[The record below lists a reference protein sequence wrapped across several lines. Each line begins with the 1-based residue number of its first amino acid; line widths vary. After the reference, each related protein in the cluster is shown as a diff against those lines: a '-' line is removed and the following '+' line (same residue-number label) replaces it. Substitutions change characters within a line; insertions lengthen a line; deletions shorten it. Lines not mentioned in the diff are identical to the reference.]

1 MRRIVALSITV
12 ILLLTII
19 FSLMGCG
26 SKNEIEDLMSNFQK
40 ACNSL
45 KFNEVLDCINP
56 SISDKIKLATGF
68 VGMFTDTDTDKM
80 FDSLASYLSKD
91 KVGGKEFF
99 SSIKIDVNDIKT
111 DGDSA
116 KVSAVIT
123 YKIKDKEITNNTTFN
138 CIRNNEKWYIS
149 SFLFD

>member
-1 MRRIVALSITV
+1 MRRILALSTTV
-12 ILLLTII
+12 IILFTMI
-19 FSLMGCG
+19 FSLTGCG

-45 KFNEVLDCINP
+45 NFNEVLDCINP
-56 SISDKIKLATGF
+56 SISDKIKLAAGF

-80 FDSLASYLSKD
+80 FDSLAGYLSKD

-138 CIRNNEKWYIS
+138 CIRSNEKWYIS